1 MKDFDDLIEAKDKA
15 VADEEE
21 CAKAEHEAFH
31 VHADAQQKHSES
43 VDVLAE
49 CHKAIH
55 DVLAEKGEHYGIDQ
69 STGTVTV
76 YKPIDEPP
84 GWCAVHPIPGRT
96 KTAETKKQK

>member
-76 YKPIDEPP
+76 YKPIDQ
-84 GWCAVHPIPGRT
+84 
-96 KTAETKKQK
+96 KQAISYMVGGAQGASEIGIQED